1 MIKILDSFIA
11 DKISAGEVIE
21 RPVSAAKEL
30 IENSIDA
37 GASSVIVEIRG
48 GGSTYMR
55 ITDDGCGIACDE
67 IETAF
72 LRHATS
78 KISSASDLDNIQS
91 LGFRGEAL
99 ASISAVSRL
108 TIVSKTEDEISGTKL
123 VLHAGKTV
131 SKEKVGSN
139 KGTTIIIE
147 DLFYNTPARRKFM
160 KSDAREASAVIEL
173 VQQYAICYSDIRFMM
188 INNGQTLF
196 TTPGNGDSRSAVT
209 ALYPDKAHSSL
220 ISVDGDGVKGY
231 VSGPGTT
238 LNSRKGQLF
247 FVNGRPVSSKIIEKA
262 IAESYGD
269 RVFSGFPVSILFI
282 DEDPYALDVNIHPGK
297 REILFLHAN
306 SISERIRKAVS
317 EALENESSVPSPE
330 LRAVP
335 SVSESVKIEYSP
347 HNDYT
352 DESLKTETA
361 FEVSEQ
367 STIKEYLGSL
377 NRDSAAKDDYLPKQ
391 NTTQQTKERTVI
403 TDDVVPKIL
412 DFDKLILKGY
422 VFSTYIITEFED
434 AVYIFDQHAAHERIF
449 YEKLLGV
456 YNSDEK
462 LSQPI
467 ISPIMINV
475 SADVYQ
481 MRDDILELIS
491 AMAYDISDFGS
502 GSFIIK
508 AIPSF
513 MSISEAEVF
522 VNAVCSS
529 SEIDNGINDKVIE
542 KLIMKSCK
550 SAVKGGDKLS
560 EIEIQELL
568 KKLSA
573 CSNPYSCPHGRPT
586 FIKITRYDM
595 ERLFK
600 RR

>member
-11 DKISAGEVIE
+11 DKIAAGEVIE

-37 GASSVIVEIRG
+37 GAGSVIVEIRG

-108 TIVSKTEDEISGTKL
+108 TIVSKTVDEISGTKL

-160 KSDAREASAVIEL
+160 KTDAREASAVIEL
-173 VQQYAICYSDIRFMM
+173 VQKYAICYSDIRFMM

-196 TTPGNGDSRSAVT
+196 TTPGNGDRRSAVT

-282 DEDPYALDVNIHPGK
+282 NEDPYALDVNIHPGK
-297 REILFLHAN
+297 REILFLHAD
-306 SISERIRKAVS
+306 SIRERIRKAVS

-335 SVSESVKIEYSP
+335 SVRESVIIEYSP

-513 MSISEAEVF
+513 MSISEAEDF